1 MSVAC
6 SKDFQSL
13 SEAIERLSDAQRPK
27 RDDLASISNQSS
39 QSWDL
44 NTPFSVARKMAA
56 TGWQEKAGD
65 LWKQVAALAVKIDP
79 GVRESFDVTGEAVD
93 VGRYLGGEPECMFT
107 QTITPMSA
115 VSVMM
120 NISARANAHAEYI
133 FNRGIAVAAIIHALQ
148 GAGRG
153 VALSVCE
160 SVRQDGGSHE
170 TFITLQEF
178 GEYINPARLA
188 FWAAHPA
195 ALRRCIFRY
204 NEQQPDEIRE
214 QFEFHSSGGYGAPQD
229 LDMKKLPPGTVYIPF
244 PETDMLERYYT
255 TPELALKT
263 VIKEFQAR
271 GVNIDI
277 VDGTPKPRIKIA
289 AEWSDPESD

>member
-6 SKDFQSL
+6 SKDSQSL
-13 SEAIERLSDAQRPK
+13 SEAIERLGEAKQPK
-27 RDDLASISNQSS
+27 RDDLASISNDSS
-39 QSWDL
+39 ARWDL
-44 NTPFSVARKMAA
+44 NTNFSQARTMAE

-65 LWKQVAALAVKIDP
+65 LWKQVAGLAVKIDP
-79 GVRESFDVTGEAVD
+79 GVRECFDVTGEAVD

-107 QTITPMSA
+107 QIITPMSA
-115 VSVMM
+115 VSVVM
-120 NISARANAHAEYI
+120 NISARSNANAEYI
-133 FNRGIAVAAIIHALQ
+133 FNRGIAVAAVIHALQ
-148 GAGRG
+148 SAGRG
-153 VALSVCE
+153 VALTVCE
-160 SVRQDGGSHE
+160 SVKGGGESHE

-188 FWAAHPA
+188 FWTAHPA

-204 NEQQPDEIRE
+204 NEQQSDAIRD
-214 QFEFHSSGGYGAPQD
+214 QFGFHSSGGYGNPQD
-229 LDMKKLPPGTVYIPF
+229 IDVTKLPSGTVYIPF

-271 GVNIDI
+271 GVTIDI

>member
-1 MSVAC
+1 MSVAY
-6 SKDFQSL
+6 SKDKQSL
-13 SEAIERLSDAQRPK
+13 SEAIERLSDAERPD
-27 RDDLASISNQSS
+27 RDDLASVSNKPS

-44 NTPFSVARKMAA
+44 NTNFSQARKMAA
-56 TGWQEKAGD
+56 TGWQEKAGE

-120 NISARANAHAEYI
+120 NICARCDANAEYI
-133 FNRGIAVAAIIHALQ
+133 FNRGIAVAAVIHALQ

-160 SVRQDGGSHE
+160 SVGGGGGSHE

-195 ALRRCIFRY
+195 ALRRCLFRY
-204 NEQQPDEIRE
+204 NEQQSDEVRY
-214 QFEFHSSGGYGAPQD
+214 QFGFQSSGGYGRPKD
-229 LDMKKLPPGTVYIPF
+229 IDVTKLPSGTVYIPF
-244 PETDMLERYYT
+244 PETGMLKRYYS

-271 GVNIDI
+271 GVHIDI
-277 VDGTPKPRIKIA
+277 VDGTPKPRIRIA
-289 AEWSDPESD
+289 AELSDREID

>member
-1 MSVAC
+1 MSVGY
-6 SKDFQSL
+6 SKDSQSL
-13 SEAIERLSDAQRPK
+13 SEAIERLGDAKQPQRN
-27 RDDLASISNQSS
+27 DLASISNDSS
-39 QSWDL
+39 ARWDL
-44 NTPFSVARKMAA
+44 NTNFSQARTMAE
-56 TGWQEKAGD
+56 TGWQEMGGE
-65 LWKQVAALAVKIDP
+65 LWKQIASLAVKIDP

-115 VSVMM
+115 VSVMV
-120 NISARANAHAEYI
+120 NISARYDANAEHI
-133 FNRGIAVAAIIHALQ
+133 FNRGIAVAAVIHALQ
-148 GAGRG
+148 AAGRG
-153 VALSVCE
+153 VALSACE
-160 SVRQDGGSHE
+160 SVSGAGGSHE

-204 NEQQPDEIRE
+204 NEQQSDAVRD
-214 QFEFHSSGGYGAPQD
+214 QFGFYSSGGYGRPQD
-229 LDMKKLPPGTVYIPF
+229 IDVTKLPSGTVYIPY
-244 PETDMLERYYT
+244 PETDMLERYYS

-263 VIKEFQAR
+263 VIKEFQSK

-277 VDGTPKPRIKIA
+277 VDGTPKPRIRVP
-289 AEWSDPESD
+289 AETRYSDDP